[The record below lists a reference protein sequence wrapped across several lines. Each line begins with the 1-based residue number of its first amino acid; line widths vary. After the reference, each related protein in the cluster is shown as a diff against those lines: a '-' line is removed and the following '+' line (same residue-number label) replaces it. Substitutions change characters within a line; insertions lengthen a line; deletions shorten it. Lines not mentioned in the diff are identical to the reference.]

1 MTMTTI
7 IIMNNHQDV
16 ILVIVIVLFTI
27 TYIIWKRRN
36 KPEEEI
42 DDKTNTRIS
51 LEFYYMNKTQPELK
65 SKTRMISYR
74 MWKIYKPFFEY
85 VIGSFDNLE
94 ELRDLLV
101 LENFKESKKGFN
113 RESLEF
119 FILFIE
125 EKKENEDEKI
135 IIISSYNVRE
145 YEF

>member
-1 MTMTTI
+1 
-7 IIMNNHQDV
+7 MNNHQDV